1 MVLSKATC
9 PECCERVVVDIVNS
23 YGYCMYCGYRIDTED
38 STPLPSAFRNALK
51 VELEDMK
58 GFSDWYASVVS
69 AFDTIFQGDMES
81 GIVSLRKVIDENM
94 DDLEEVLNSIDTQ
107 AIEWVVN
114 GVDCDNIYRGGVL
127 RIVDLMNEYEEVPP
141 KIFLSL
147 IIMQMGIKSRSITNP
162 VVAKDFIV
170 SLFNV
175 ILEYIPFL
183 NNVGDIIN
191 TCEQINTILQQ
202 SMVTAYPRGEVEDD
216 EAFRCG
222 NFLHQLCL
230 TLIIRIDHM
239 TQKEVVKVNRALM
252 TKDLTAAM
260 DEFHEAFM
268 CVSDGRDYTD
278 HIMAYVRNLLD
289 DGAPVAPRKKVGK
302 KGRN

>member
-51 VELEDMK
+51 VELEDMR
-58 GFSDWYASVVS
+58 GYSDWYKSVIS
-69 AFDTIFQGDMES
+69 AFDTIFQGDMDA
-81 GIVSLRKVIDENM
+81 GIESLRKVIDENT
-94 DDLEEVLNSIDTQ
+94 DDMEEVLNSIDTQ

-114 GVDCDNIYRGGVL
+114 GVDCDNTYRGGVL
-127 RIVDLMNEYEEVPP
+127 RIVELMNEYEEVPP

-162 VVAKDFIV
+162 DMAKDFIV

-175 ILEYIPFL
+175 IMEYIPFL

-191 TCEQINTILQQ
+191 TCEQINNILQQ

-239 TQKEVVKVNRALM
+239 TQKEVVKINRSLM
-252 TKDLTAAM
+252 TRDLTVAM
-260 DEFHEAFM
+260 DEFHEAFL

-278 HIMAYVRNLLD
+278 HIMAYVQNLFD
-289 DGAPVAPRKKVGK
+289 DVPALSTKKKGGK